1 VYSLISFYEVNL
13 QIILKKKK
21 IEEREKEE
29 EEERYTDK

>member
-29 EEERYTDK
+29 EEERYTDR